1 MTRKTATTPLSDED
15 YAALR
20 RFRYALRVF
29 VRASEQAARE
39 AGITPAHHQ
48 LLLAIH
54 GHRGAR
60 PPIVTEI
67 AETLQLKHHSTVEL
81 IDRASEA
88 GLVERRTADS
98 DHRRQELTL
107 TGEGLD
113 VLEQLSV
120 FHRDELRRFR
130 TEMVDILQ
138 ELDE

>member
-1 MTRKTATTPLSDED
+1 MNRETATTPLSDDD
-15 YAALR
+15 YSALR
-20 RFRYALRVF
+20 RFRHALRVF
-29 VRASEQAARE
+29 IRASEEAARE

-48 LLLAIH
+48 LLLAIR
-54 GHRGAR
+54 GHRGMR
-60 PPIVTEI
+60 PPIVTEV
-67 AETLQLKHHSTVEL
+67 AEILQLRHHSTVEL

-107 TGEGLD
+107 TRDGLD

-130 TEMVDILQ
+130 SEMVDILH